1 MTSSLRIAPRSPA
14 TALSTGGRL
23 GGLDG
28 LRGLAVTLVVVYHL
42 FPPVLRGGFIGVD
55 IFFVISGFL
64 ITGLIVAERE
74 RTGRFSPRRFW
85 LHRARRLLPALVP
98 LVLVAC
104 TTAWLIGGDV
114 LVGLG
119 WKLLGAATFSYN
131 WVSTAANSS
140 YFGSGQP
147 ELFRNL
153 WSLAVEEQFYLLWP
167 LLLLLLLRIRRPR
180 LRLALVVALALAS
193 AAWMGVA
200 YQPGTDPSRV
210 YYGSDTHSF
219 GLLIGAGLALLLRPL
234 GAVAGLT
241 RRTLTSARPWWGAG
255 AMAGLLAAAI
265 WLPDNAAGTYRGGLL
280 LVSLLTAVVI
290 WAAVAG
296 GRFGRVLDAA
306 PLRYLGERS
315 YGLYLWHWPLLVL
328 VQLVAPF
335 GRGAT
340 SVVATGLLTLLL
352 ALVAAA
358 TSHRWL
364 EMPIRRHGLRGAVG
378 LVRERAFGATGS
390 RSAGSSGLGA
400 LPAAADSTTSAGA
413 TSLAGATS
421 AAGATVPAGS
431 TGGAGAT
438 TPAGATST
446 GEAPGPA
453 GSTSTAGATIPA
465 GATSTGEVPH
475 PAGSISTAG
484 ATIPADST
492 SAAGATTPADP
503 TRLRRPVAVLAVAA
517 AAVLMLLAGTVAS
530 VVTAPSVTTAQAEVL
545 RGEQALAL
553 AAKAAAEQAA
563 ADAAAQAAGVAAEA
577 SRGSNITAVGDSV
590 MLASAAE
597 LQAEFPGIT
606 IDAAVSRGMGA
617 APEILAAQRA
627 AGTLRPVVLLGLGTN
642 GAVDPADLA
651 AIMRVIGPSR
661 ELIMV
666 NAFADRDWTPGV
678 NAELATFS
686 ARRSQVV
693 LADWSGAIAPHVD
706 LLADDGIHPG
716 PTGGAIYADSVA
728 AALERLPGS
737 PQSRAPGADTLQAFR
752 VR

>member
-1 MTSSLRIAPRSPA
+1 MTSPLRTAPRSPA
-14 TALSTGGRL
+14 TAVAVPDPGVPAGRRLS
-23 GGLDG
+23 GLDG
-28 LRGLAVTLVVVYHL
+28 LRGLAVTLVLVYHL
-42 FPPVLRGGFIGVD
+42 FPPVLQGGFIGVD

-64 ITGLIVAERE
+64 ITGLIVAEHD
-74 RTGRFSPRRFW
+74 RTGRFSPRQFW
-85 LHRARRLLPALVP
+85 LRRARRLVPALVP
-98 LVLVAC
+98 VVLVAC
-104 TTAWLIGGDV
+104 SAAWLLGGDV

-131 WVSTAANSS
+131 WVSMAANTS

-147 ELFRNL
+147 ELLRNL
-153 WSLAVEEQFYLLWP
+153 WSLAVEEQFYLFWP
-167 LLLLLLLRIRRPR
+167 LLLLLVLRIRRPG
-180 LRLALVVALALAS
+180 LRLALVAGLALAS
-193 AAWMGVA
+193 AVWMGVGFA
-200 YQPGTDPSRV
+200 PGSDPTRV

-234 GAVAGLT
+234 APVTPLGGTAVAASTAARRFLT
-241 RRTLTSARPWWGAG
+241 ATRPWWGA
-255 AMAGLLAAAI
+255 AAVAGLLAAAI
-265 WLPDNAAGTYRGGLL
+265 WLPADAAATYRGGLL
-280 LVSLLTAVVI
+280 LVSVLTAVSI
-290 WAAVAG
+290 WAGVAD
-296 GRFGRVLDAA
+296 GRFGRMLDTG

-328 VQLVAPF
+328 MQLVAPF
-335 GRGAT
+335 GRGPA
-340 SVVATGLLTLLL
+340 SVAATGLLTLVL
-352 ALVAAA
+352 ALAAA
-358 TSHRWL
+358 ALSHRWL
-364 EMPIRRHGLRGAVG
+364 ELPIRRLGLRGAVG
-378 LVRERAFGATGS
+378 RLRARVTS
-390 RSAGSSGLGA
+390 RAS
-400 LPAAADSTTSAGA
+400 
-413 TSLAGATS
+413 
-421 AAGATVPAGS
+421 
-431 TGGAGAT
+431 
-438 TPAGATST
+438 
-446 GEAPGPA
+446 APG
-453 GSTSTAGATIPA
+453 T
-465 GATSTGEVPH
+465 
-475 PAGSISTAG
+475 
-484 ATIPADST
+484 
-492 SAAGATTPADP
+492 
-503 TRLRRPVAVLAVAA
+503 LRRYRPVVALTLAAV
-517 AAVLMLLAGTVAS
+517 AVLMLLAGTVAS
-530 VVTAPSVTTAQAEVL
+530 VVTAPSVTSAQAEVL

-678 NAELATFS
+678 NTELATFS

-716 PTGGAIYADSVA
+716 PTGGAIYADAVA
-728 AALERLPGS
+728 TALDRLPGA

>member
-14 TALSTGGRL
+14 TALSTGGPAGGRL
-23 GGLDG
+23 SGLDG

-64 ITGLIVAERE
+64 ITGLIVAERD

-98 LVLVAC
+98 LVLLAC

-131 WVSTAANSS
+131 WVSTAANTS

-167 LLLLLLLRIRRPR
+167 LLLLLLVRIRRPG
-180 LRLALVVALALAS
+180 LRLALVGTLALAS
-193 AAWMGVA
+193 AVWMGVA
-200 YQPGTDPSRV
+200 YQPGADPSRV

-219 GLLIGAGLALLLRPL
+219 GLLIGAALALLLRPL
-234 GAVAGLT
+234 GRAVSLREAATGTPAAATGRAVAAT
-241 RRTLTSARPWWGAG
+241 RAWWGAG
-255 AMAGLLAAAI
+255 ALAGLLAAAI

-280 LVSLLTAVVI
+280 LVSLASAVAI
-290 WAAVAG
+290 WAGVAG
-296 GRFGRVLDAA
+296 GRFGRMLDAA

-328 VQLVAPF
+328 LQLVAPF
-335 GRGAT
+335 GRGN
-340 SVVATGLLTLLL
+340 VVATGMLTLLL
-352 ALVAAA
+352 AVAAA
-358 TSHRWL
+358 AISYRWL

-378 LVRERAFGATGS
+378 LVRDRVFWAGDPAGATGS
-390 RSAGSSGLGA
+390 AGATGPAGA
-400 LPAAADSTTSAGA
+400 AAADHAGPTDPAAATGPADTTNHARATAPASATGH
-413 TSLAGATS
+413 AGPTD
-421 AAGATVPAGS
+421 
-431 TGGAGAT
+431 
-438 TPAGATST
+438 PAGATGRAAAT
-446 GEAPGPA
+446 G
-453 GSTSTAGATIPA
+453 PA
-465 GATSTGEVPH
+465 GATWPAAAAG
-475 PAGSISTAG
+475 PAGAS
-484 ATIPADST
+484 
-492 SAAGATTPADP
+492 
-503 TRLRRPVAVLAVAA
+503 RRRRPVAVLAMATA
-517 AAVLMLLAGTVAS
+517 GVLLLLAGTVAS
-530 VVTAPSVTTAQAEVL
+530 VVAAPTVTTAQAEVL
-545 RGEQALAL
+545 RGQQALER

-563 ADAAAQAAGVAAEA
+563 ADAQAPGEAAEA

-590 MLASAAE
+590 MLASAVE
-597 LQAEFPGIT
+597 LQTEFPGIV
-606 IDAAVSRGMGA
+606 IDAAVSRGMAA
-617 APEILAAQRA
+617 APKLLAEQRA

-642 GAVDPADLA
+642 GPIDPDDLS
-651 AIMRVIGPSR
+651 AIMGVIGPSR
-661 ELIMV
+661 ELIVV
-666 NAFADRDWTPGV
+666 NAFAERDWTLGV
-678 NAELATFS
+678 NTELATFS

-706 LLADDGIHPG
+706 VLAADGIHPG
-716 PTGGAIYADSVA
+716 PTGGGIYADTVA
-728 AALERLPGS
+728 TALERLPGA